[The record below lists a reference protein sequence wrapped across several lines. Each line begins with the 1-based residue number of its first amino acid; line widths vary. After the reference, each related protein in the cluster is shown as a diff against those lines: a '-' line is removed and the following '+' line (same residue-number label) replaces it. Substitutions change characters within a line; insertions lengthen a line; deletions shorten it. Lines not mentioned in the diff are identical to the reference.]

1 MHNKTADYVVNVG
14 KDFQSLEPTLAC
26 FLKEEAIMK
35 AWSYAQDRDTVAEVV
50 YMPCDDINTNIIV
63 YKTDGLEEAYFD
75 EKEAKNVQTH

>member
-1 MHNKTADYVVNVG
+1 MHNKTADYVINTG

-50 YMPCDDINTNIIV
+50 YMPCDDIDTNIIV
-63 YKTDGLEEAYFD
+63 YKTDGFEEAYFN
-75 EKEAKNVQTH
+75 EKGGN